1 MSDIN
6 LNDMHGGPPLWYVLV
21 LFKAFAVSEWPH
33 GLGILVLALL
43 IAGVPAF
50 VVAALLGKPLIGV
63 LRRFAARQTAYEDA
77 PQSHQAKTGTP
88 TMGGVLFGI
97 APLVTLLLWPMR
109 ESLALAV
116 LVYACMAIGA
126 WDDLMGIRRQKNRG
140 LRAIPKFAL
149 TGVAAAVFLFV
160 AGPQQTSLLGVGA
173 VPPWLWYGLS
183 VCVVLATTHAV
194 NLTDGLDGLASG
206 TVLPPLLVLTCAAGV
221 VYAPLGVPLFAGAT
235 IGAVLAFLLYNRHP
249 ARLFM
254 GDTGSLALGGAL
266 AGIAILSRTQL
277 LLLLIGGV
285 LAAETLS
292 VIIQVASYKTT
303 RRRVFRMSPLHH
315 HFELG
320 GWPETVVTSRFW
332 LASVLLS
339 LLGFALIT
347 RIA

>member
-1 MSDIN
+1 VSDID
-6 LNDMHGGPPLWYVLV
+6 LNQHPIWLLILVFGLAQVLH
-21 LFKAFAVSEWPH
+21 WPY
-33 GLGILVLALL
+33 GLGVLLLSLLVAAL
-43 IAGVPAF
+43 PAF
-50 VVAALLGKPLIGV
+50 LITALLGKPLIGA
-63 LRRFAARQTAYEDA
+63 LRRAAARQTAYEDA

-97 APLVTLLLWPMR
+97 APLVALLLAPSR
-109 ESLALAV
+109 TTLALAV

-126 WDDLMGIRRQKNRG
+126 WDDLMGIRKQKNRG
-140 LRAIPKFAL
+140 LRALPKFAL
-149 TGVAAAVFLFV
+149 TGVVAIVFLLV
-160 AGPQQTSLLGVGA
+160 AGPQQTSFLGIGP

-183 VCVVLATTHAV
+183 ICVVLATTHAV

-206 TVLPPLLVLTCAAGV
+206 TILPPLLVLICASGIIV
-221 VYAPLGVPLFAGAT
+221 APLGVPLFAAAT
-235 IGAVLAFLLYNRHP
+235 AGAVLGFLLYNRHP

-266 AGIAILSRTQL
+266 AGIAILTRTQL
-277 LLLLIGGV
+277 FLLLIGGV
-285 LAAETLS
+285 FVAETLS

-332 LASVLLS
+332 LASFLLS

-347 RIA
+347 RTA